1 MDGLEC
7 TELFLSSV
15 LSFSDSFRIDS
26 HFFEKEYR
34 ELKKKM
40 DSLDCQKI
48 KDIVLKPV
56 QTGHTPSMEV
66 LSYYGGEIA
75 FIKTDNL
82 HDNQISMSFSDYLT
96 ETGNEKIKSTSLA
109 EKDIITTIIGATE
122 KIIARSAMI
131 FSEHLPANINQNIV
145 QIRVDDK
152 KMYPE
157 YVNIYL
163 NCLYGKNYLLY
174 LSRQTEQVNLNCK
187 EVEIVPVPIFSTEF
201 QSKIADIVNKA
212 RSFQYE
218 SESEYQRA
226 EKLLI
231 TKLGFD
237 GFKEP
242 CEVCTVTNITSS
254 FLKSGRLDA
263 EYYQLRYDM
272 LFDILKKLNT
282 RRLSEIVSIKKS
294 IEPGSEYY
302 GDVGVPFV
310 RVSDLSKFEVS
321 EPDIKIPKSLCVTDS
336 SLFPEK
342 DTILFSKDGS
352 IGIAYKVEKDEEFVT
367 SGALLHLKV
376 KNTDEILPDYLTLVL
391 NSKIVQM
398 QAERD
403 AGGSVIKHWKPDE
416 IKNVVIPVLDIE
428 LQKQISKQAQHCFKM
443 RKAAKELLN
452 KAILIVETAIENG
465 EEEAMKLF

>member
-1 MDGLEC
+1 MATVRCCL
-7 TELFLSSV
+7 
-15 LSFSDSFRIDS
+15 
-26 HFFEKEYR
+26 
-34 ELKKKM
+34 
-40 DSLDCQKI
+40 
-48 KDIVLKPV
+48 KDIVSKPV

-237 GFKEP
+237 GFIEP

-254 FLKSGRLDA
+254 FLQSGRLDA
-263 EYYQLRYDM
+263 EYYQNKYEKYKSL
-272 LFDILKKLNT
+272 LNT
-282 RRLSEIVSIKKS
+282 TDTVSSLCNLYDKNYIPDINDFYNYIELSDVGRFGEISDVGLSEGCDLPTRARRRVKKGQVIVSS
-294 IEPGSEYY
+294 IEGSLSSCALITSEYDGAICSNGFY
-302 GDVGVPFV
+302 VVDSDVINSETLLVLFK
-310 RVSDLSKFEVS
+310 SK
-321 EPDIKIPKSLCVTDS
+321 PIQ
-336 SLFPEK
+336 
-342 DTILFSKDGS
+342 
-352 IGIAYKVEKDEEFVT
+352 
-367 SGALLHLKV
+367 ALL
-376 KNTDEILPDYLTLVL
+376 NRNL
-391 NSKIVQM
+391 N
-398 QAERD
+398 A
-403 AGGSVIKHWKPDE
+403 
-416 IKNVVIPVLDIE
+416 
-428 LQKQISKQAQHCFKM
+428 
-443 RKAAKELLN
+443 
-452 KAILIVETAIENG
+452 
-465 EEEAMKLF
+465 

>member
-1 MDGLEC
+1 
-7 TELFLSSV
+7 
-15 LSFSDSFRIDS
+15 
-26 HFFEKEYR
+26 
-34 ELKKKM
+34 
-40 DSLDCQKI
+40 
-48 KDIVLKPV
+48 
-56 QTGHTPSMEV
+56 
-66 LSYYGGEIA
+66 
-75 FIKTDNL
+75 
-82 HDNQISMSFSDYLT
+82 
-96 ETGNEKIKSTSLA
+96 
-109 EKDIITTIIGATE
+109 
-122 KIIARSAMI
+122 
-131 FSEHLPANINQNIV
+131 
-145 QIRVDDK
+145 
-152 KMYPE
+152 
-157 YVNIYL
+157 
-163 NCLYGKNYLLY
+163 
-174 LSRQTEQVNLNCK
+174 
-187 EVEIVPVPIFSTEF
+187 
-201 QSKIADIVNKA
+201 
-212 RSFQYE
+212 
-218 SESEYQRA
+218 
-226 EKLLI
+226 
-231 TKLGFD
+231 
-237 GFKEP
+237 
-242 CEVCTVTNITSS
+242 
-254 FLKSGRLDA
+254 
-263 EYYQLRYDM
+263 M

-352 IGIAYKVEKDEEFVT
+352 IGIAYKVEKDEGFVT

-376 KNTDEILPDYLTLVL
+376 KNTDEILPDYLMLVL

-428 LQKQISKQAQHCFKM
+428 LQKQISKQAQHCSKM